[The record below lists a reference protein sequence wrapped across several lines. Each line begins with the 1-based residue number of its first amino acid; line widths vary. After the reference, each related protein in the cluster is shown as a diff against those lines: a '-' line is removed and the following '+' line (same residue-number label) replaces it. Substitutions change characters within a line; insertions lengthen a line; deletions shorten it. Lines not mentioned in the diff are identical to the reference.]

1 MMQQT
6 IALIIILFFLGRLFW
21 QKRKQQIS
29 ANEFIFWLIFWLLA
43 AAAILFIKTID
54 KFVASLGFSST
65 GINILFYIGTI
76 ILFYLVFRLRM
87 RLEKIERNLTTIV
100 REIALINK
108 K

>member
-1 MMQQT
+1 MIQQL
-6 IALIIILFFLGRLFW
+6 IAGIVIFFFLLKLLNQW
-21 QKRKQQIS
+21 KKKTIS

-43 AAAILFIKTID
+43 AVAILFIKTID

-76 ILFYLVFRLRM
+76 ILFYFIFRLRI
-87 RLEKIERNLTTIV
+87 RLEKIERNLTTVIK
-100 REIALINK
+100 EIALINK